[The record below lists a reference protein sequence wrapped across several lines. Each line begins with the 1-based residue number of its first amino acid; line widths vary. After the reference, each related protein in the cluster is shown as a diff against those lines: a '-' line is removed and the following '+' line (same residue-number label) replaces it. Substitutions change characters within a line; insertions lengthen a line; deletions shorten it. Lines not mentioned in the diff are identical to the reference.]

1 MTLPQGKIAVPAL
14 VSENSEQKSL
24 HGVEKLS
31 PEKLFEQHPKYQ
43 KYIRTQSRLLA
54 KHVRRKR
61 GLCIDSTKQENI
73 VHETMAKE
81 LNLPVRIID
90 SAFQT
95 LYQELEDVMASEGL

>member
-1 MTLPQGKIAVPAL
+1 MTLLVNNVPAL

-43 KYIRTQSRLLA
+43 KHIFTHPKTLPKHA
-54 KHVRRKR
+54 KCKIWN
-61 GLCIDSTKQENI
+61 CIDSTKQENI